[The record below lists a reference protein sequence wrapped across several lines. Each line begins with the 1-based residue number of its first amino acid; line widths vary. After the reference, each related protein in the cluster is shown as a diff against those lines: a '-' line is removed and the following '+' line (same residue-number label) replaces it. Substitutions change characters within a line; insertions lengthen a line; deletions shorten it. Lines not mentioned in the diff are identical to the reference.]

1 MKRTQLM
8 TAREKSEEPQPL
20 RFREDDDGKLAFLTP
35 DDDFAAAAKRVLG
48 VNEEGGLLSRLLS
61 PLAEAMDAR
70 REEVAGAIELNDAA
84 ALLEGIA
91 PQDPVEGMLAIQMV
105 ATHSAA
111 MRYLRMAS
119 LDEQTPQKMDWHIN
133 RATKLLRTY
142 TAQVEALKRY
152 RSTGRQTMVVKHVHV
167 HEGGQA
173 IVGNVSRG
181 EGGEGQS

>member
-1 MKRTQLM
+1 MRLM
-8 TAREKSEEPQPL
+8 TVREEAEAPQPL
-20 RFREDDDGKLAFLTP
+20 RFREDDDGKLDFLTP
-35 DDDFAAAAKRVLG
+35 DQDIVPATKRMLG
-48 VNEEGGLLSRLLS
+48 VNDDAKLLSRLLS
-61 PLAEAMDAR
+61 PLAEVINDR
-70 REEVAGAIELNDAA
+70 QGEVAGAGELNDAA

-111 MRYLRMAS
+111 IRYLRMAS
-119 LDEQTPQKMDWHIN
+119 LDDQTPQKMDWHIN

>member
-1 MKRTQLM
+1 MRLM
-8 TAREKSEEPQPL
+8 TVREDPEEPQSL
-20 RFREDDDGKLAFLTP
+20 RFREDEDGKLDFLTP
-35 DDDFAAAAKRVLG
+35 DEDFAAAAKRVLG

-70 REEVAGAIELNDAA
+70 RGEVAGAGELNDAA

-119 LDEQTPQKMDWHIN
+119 LDEQTPQRMDWHIN

-142 TAQVEALKRY
+142 TAQIEALNRH
-152 RSTGRQTMVVKHVHV
+152 RSKGRQSMTVKHVHV

-173 IVGNVSRG
+173 IVGNVAQG
-181 EGGEGQS
+181 GGEGTRS